1 MQENVGAAAL
11 NHVAGRAVHGAA
23 VKGDQGQRRTHQVR
37 QEIIS
42 SSVRQTID
50 FTLLLSSVA
59 AEVCR
64 LRWSWFYLI
73 LLHCL
78 DSINYS
84 SPLPSFHQFVANP
97 TAQQLNGTGRPV
109 R

>member
-1 MQENVGAAAL
+1 MGAAAL

-23 VKGDQGQRRTHQVR
+23 VKGDQGQRRTQQVR

-64 LRWSWFYLI
+64 LRWNWFYLI
-73 LLHCL
+73 YF
-78 DSINYS
+78 SIVWIQS
-84 SPLPSFHQFVANP
+84 TTAPLPSFHQFVANP